1 MESDV
6 FFSFFCHNGTWNVTL
21 LKKLER
27 TSLAAAT
34 TLIYARAIMP
44 MNQTAQNLC
53 VGATVPMYQIACHL
67 CLWSNKANASDDM
80 PLVWRSNGTNA
91 LDGMP
96 LVCGS
101 DKANE
106 VNGMLL
112 VCIAINVLIHPL
124 LND

>member
-1 MESDV
+1 
-6 FFSFFCHNGTWNVTL
+6 
-21 LKKLER
+21 
-27 TSLAAAT
+27 
-34 TLIYARAIMP
+34 
-44 MNQTAQNLC
+44 
-53 VGATVPMYQIACHL
+53 MYQIACHL